1 MYLFLVDC
9 PWNPLQVILASG
21 EVIAYDVL
29 VLATGSN
36 GPFPVK
42 FDDSFDTDKATE
54 LYQNAYKK
62 VS

>member
-1 MYLFLVDC
+1 ME
-9 PWNPLQVILASG
+9 SG
-21 EVIAYDVL
+21 EVIGYDVL

-42 FDDSFDTDKATE
+42 FDDSFDTEKATE
-54 LYQNAYKK
+54 LYQDANKK